1 MKKARFF
8 LEPKTASFL
17 AQLGEYLNR
26 QGVQSYLVGGY
37 VRDGLIGRGSG
48 DIDIAVAGEALS
60 IARQTADAFQ
70 GKFVVLDERNKIAR
84 VVFPEEG
91 WHLDFTAMRGNIE
104 QDLAHRD
111 FTIDAMAIELHQI
124 AGDLTQLEVID
135 PFAGSRDLERGLIR
149 AVSDSAFKEDP
160 LRLLR
165 AVRLQAELGFTID
178 DGTESMIKDHCHLII
193 NISGERI
200 RDELC
205 YALATARA
213 ASSLRR
219 LDQLGLLFIIMPELK
234 ATKGAT
240 QPKEHFWDVFEH
252 SLETVAAG
260 ERLLQSLPP
269 GRDEILPPTPWSS
282 AIADHFDREVS
293 AGRNRRVLFKLA
305 ALFHDMAKPMTRSV
319 EENGK
324 VRFLGHGKEG
334 AQMAASIMERLRFG
348 SREIKMAAKMVTYH
362 LRPGQL
368 SNTDDMPTHRAIYR
382 YFRDTAEVGIDT
394 LFLSLADHLATRGP
408 MLDPEEWQRDVQKT
422 QYIISKWFEEQT
434 VVLPTKLVSGHDLI
448 RRFGLSPGPQIGN
461 ILEAVREAQ
470 AAGDV
475 KTKEQALAFAEK
487 VLRRGEIAT

>member
-1 MKKARFF
+1 MKRAKFF
-8 LEPKTASFL
+8 ADPRIASFL
-17 AQLGEYLNR
+17 AQLAGFLSR

-37 VRDGLIGRGSG
+37 VRDGLMGRATG
-48 DIDIAVAGEALS
+48 DIDIAVAGETLS
-60 IARQTADAFQ
+60 IARQVADVFR
-70 GKFVVLDERNKIAR
+70 GRSVVLDEINKVAR
-84 VVFPEEG
+84 VVFPEEQ
-91 WHLDFTAMRGNIE
+91 WHLDFSAMRGDIE

-111 FTIDAMAIELHQI
+111 FTIDAMAISSSQI
-124 AGDLTQLEVID
+124 AGGWSEVQLID
-135 PFAGSRDLERGLIR
+135 PFAGSGDLERGLIR
-149 AVSDSAFKEDP
+149 AVSDSTFKEDP

-165 AVRLQAELGFTID
+165 AVRLEAELGFTID
-178 DGTESMIKDHCHLII
+178 DATESLIKDHCQLIV

-205 YALATARA
+205 YILATARA
-213 ASSLRR
+213 AGSLRR
-219 LDQLGLLFIIMPELK
+219 LDELGLLFVIIPELS

-252 SLETVAAG
+252 SLETVAAV
-260 ERLLQSLPP
+260 ERLLQTLAQ
-269 GRDEILPPTPWSS
+269 GGDEILPSTPWSS
-282 AIADHFDREVS
+282 AIAEHFDQEVS
-293 AGRNRRVLFKLA
+293 AGRSRRVLLKLA
-305 ALFHDMAKPMTRSV
+305 ALFHDMAKPMTKSV

-334 AQMAASIMERLRFG
+334 AEMAASVMERLRFS
-348 SREIKMAAKMVTYH
+348 SREIKMVTKMVTYH

-422 QYIISKWFEEQT
+422 GYIISAWFEEQA
-434 VVLPTKLVSGHDLI
+434 VVLPPKLISGHDLI
-448 RRFGLSPGPQIGN
+448 HRFGLSPGPQIGT

-470 AAGDV
+470 AAGEIE
-475 KTKEQALAFAEK
+475 TKEQALAFAEK
-487 VLRRGEIAT
+487 VLHRAL